1 MLNAGLAGKTY
12 PGATY
17 RVTAEAIHKYAAAT
31 NDSGP
36 AVASRDPV
44 APPAFPCVLGI
55 DQLNQV
61 MYDPD
66 LNVDM
71 SMLVHAR
78 QEHLLHLPIKAGDVI
93 RVTTVLEE
101 VDLAD
106 TGHTFTVAIS
116 LTNQAEAVAAEARSM
131 MFIRRTGTVK
141 APPVPVESPEPVF
154 EAYEEVAE
162 DQAARYAEA
171 SGDHNPIH
179 LDPAAA
185 KGAGFPNVVLHGMCT
200 MAFAAKAL
208 VANLADGDPARI
220 RRIKVEF
227 ARPVFPG
234 QTLVT
239 RAWPV
244 NGDAVPGV
252 LDAYGFATA
261 NSRGSAV
268 LKGGRVDIVHSG

>member
-1 MLNAGLAGKTY
+1 MLNADLAGKTY
-12 PGATY
+12 PAATY

-31 NDSGP
+31 NDASP
-36 AVASRDPV
+36 AVTSQDPV

-71 SMLVHAR
+71 PMLVHAR
-78 QEHLLHLPIKAGDVI
+78 QEHLLYLPIKAGDVLQAA
-93 RVTTVLEE
+93 TVLED

-116 LTNQAEAVAAEARSM
+116 LINQDAEVAAEARSV
-131 MFIRRTGTVK
+131 MFIRRTGSVK
-141 APPVPVESPEPVF
+141 APPAPAELGEPVF
-154 EAYEEVAE
+154 EAGEEVAE
-162 DQAARYAEA
+162 DQAARYGDA

-185 KGAGFPNVVLHGMCT
+185 RNAGFPNVVLHGMCT

-208 VANLADGDPARI
+208 VENLAEGDPARI

-234 QTLVT
+234 QRLVT
-239 RAWPV
+239 KAWPV
-244 NGDAVPGV
+244 DDSASGGI
-252 LDAYGFATA
+252 DAYGFETV

-268 LKGGRVDIVHSG
+268 LKGGRVDIVHLR

>member
-17 RVTAEAIHKYAAAT
+17 RVTAEAIHRYAAAT

-71 SMLVHAR
+71 AMLVHAR
-78 QEHLLHLPIKAGDVI
+78 QEHILHLPIKAGDVI
-93 RVTTVLEE
+93 QVTTVLEE

-116 LTNQAEAVAAEARSM
+116 LTNQADEVAAEARSM

-141 APPVPVESPEPVF
+141 APAAPVESVEPVF
-154 EAYEEVAE
+154 EAHEEVAE

-200 MAFAAKAL
+200 MALAAKAL

-239 RAWPV
+239 SAWPV
-244 NGDAVPGV
+244 NGDAAPGA
-252 LDAYGFATA
+252 LDAYGFATV

>member
-17 RVTAEAIHKYAAAT
+17 RVTAEAIHRYAAAT

-36 AVASRDPV
+36 AVTSPDPV

-55 DQLNQV
+55 KQLNQV

-78 QEHLLHLPIKAGDVI
+78 QEHILHLPIKAGDVMQ
-93 RVTTVLEE
+93 VTTVLEA

-106 TGHTFTVAIS
+106 TGHTFTVAIA
-116 LTNQAEAVAAEARSM
+116 LTNQDARVAAEARSK
-131 MFIRRTGTVK
+131 MFIRRTVTVK
-141 APPVPVESPEPVF
+141 APPAPVESGEPLF
-154 EAYEEVAE
+154 EAHEEVAE
-162 DQAARYAEA
+162 DQPARYAEA

-185 KGAGFPNVVLHGMCT
+185 KSAGFPGVVLHGMCT

-208 VANLADGDPARI
+208 VENLAGGDPARI
-220 RRIKVEF
+220 RRIRVEF

-239 RAWPV
+239 RAWPL
-244 NGDAVPGV
+244 NGDDAPGD
-252 LDAYGFATA
+252 LDAYGFETV

-268 LKGGRVDIVHSG
+268 LKGGRVDVVHSG